1 MVVRDS
7 SSLISPNKQKYPSSP
22 KFQLSTYYEAKNKP
36 YSYIVLDLN
45 QNTHEDLR
53 VVTDNF

>member
-1 MVVRDS
+1 MFVRDS
-7 SSLISPNKQKYPSSP
+7 SSLLYPNKQKYPSPP
-22 KFQLSTYYEAKNKP
+22 KFLLSTYYKAKNKP